1 MNKKILL
8 IEDDFR
14 VREDIVELLTNEGF
28 QVSVN
33 VDGSGVLQQ
42 INDNKFSLVICD
54 ISLPVKSGFEIFEE
68 IRGTLNFP
76 KIPPFIFLTA
86 RVDRQDVRHGM
97 ELGAD
102 DYITKPFTRAELL
115 KAIEI
120 QTAKRNELLKDIH
133 FVQVKGGASMVES
146 DDQPKSRLSYSGKI
160 FIDDADALGMVKLAD
175 IVLIKAN
182 DDYTVVTTTSNSYVL
197 RKTMKKWEEILPE
210 EKFMRVHR
218 SYIINTDHVLRFDR
232 WYNYT
237 YKLTMNEIPEPITVS
252 QRYSRKLRSQLK

>member
-1 MNKKILL
+1 MNKNILL

-14 VREDIVELLTNEGF
+14 VREDIVELLTDEGF
-28 QVSVN
+28 QVSIN

-42 INDNKFSLVICD
+42 ITDTHFSIVLCD
-54 ISLPVKSGFEIFEE
+54 ISLPVKTGFEILEE
-68 IRGTLNFP
+68 IRQHLTFP

-120 QTAKRNELLKDIH
+120 QTSKRAELLKDIH
-133 FVQVKGGASMVES
+133 FVQVKGGSSFVEPE
-146 DDQPKSRLSYSGKI
+146 DMTKNRLSYGGVI
-160 FIDDADALGMVKLAD
+160 FIDDEDSPGMVKLTD
-175 IVLIKAN
+175 IILIKAN
-182 DDYTVVTTTSNSYVL
+182 DDYTIVTTTTNTYIL
-197 RKTMKKWEEILPE
+197 RKTMKIWEEILPE

-218 SYIINTDHVLRFDR
+218 SYIINTDHVLKFDHAH
-232 WYNYT
+232 NYT
-237 YKLTMNEIPEPITVS
+237 YKLTMNNLPEPITVS
-252 QRYSRKLRSQLK
+252 QRYSRKLRGQLR